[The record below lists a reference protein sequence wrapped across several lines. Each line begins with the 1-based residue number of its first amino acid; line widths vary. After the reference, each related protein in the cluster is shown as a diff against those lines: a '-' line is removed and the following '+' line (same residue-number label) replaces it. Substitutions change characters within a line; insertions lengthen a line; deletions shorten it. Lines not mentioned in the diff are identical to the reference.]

1 MEVDL
6 LIPINQDSIFCKF
19 TDRKSEEAVIMIHG
33 IGGSLDAIFFTDI
46 AQNSQKSTIRFDF
59 PGHGR
64 SPGTADIR
72 YQPQADIVL
81 QLKDY
86 LRKFYHVSSF
96 CLVGHS
102 KGATVAVLSASKQD
116 TVVSVCG
123 RINLTVQPVNRFS
136 KDELEMIQ
144 NGQTVT
150 KQLANATYEIKRD
163 SFEERKYL
171 EKIVVQKYKQIQKVI
186 IVHGDADEITP
197 LTESIQLGEEIGQK
211 VIVCKGR
218 GHCDLQWEDCA
229 DQLSAVL

>member
-19 TDRKSEEAVIMIHG
+19 TDKKSEEAVIMIHS
-33 IGGSLDAIFFTDI
+33 IGGSLDAIFFADI

-64 SPGTADIR
+64 
-72 YQPQADIVL
+72 
-81 QLKDY
+81 
-86 LRKFYHVSSF
+86 
-96 CLVGHS
+96 
-102 KGATVAVLSASKQD
+102 
-116 TVVSVCG
+116 
-123 RINLTVQPVNRFS
+123 INLTVQPVNRYS

-171 EKIVVQKYKQIQKVI
+171 EKIVVQKFKQIQKVI

-197 LTESIQLGEEIGQK
+197 LSESIQLGEEIGQK

-218 GHCDLQWEDCA
+218 GHCDLQWRDCA

>member
-6 LIPINQDSIFCKF
+6 LIPINQESIFCKF
-19 TDRKSEEAVIMIHG
+19 TERKSEEAVIMIHG
-33 IGGSLDAIFFTDI
+33 IGGSLDAIFFADI

-81 QLKDY
+81 FLKDY
-86 LRKFYHVSSF
+86 FQKIYNFASF

-116 TVVSVCG
+116 TVVSICG
-123 RINLTVQPVNRFS
+123 RINLTVQPLNRYS

-171 EKIVVQKYKQIQKVI
+171 EEIIVQKFKQVKKVI
-186 IVHGDADEITP
+186 IAHGDADEITP
-197 LTESIQLGEEIGQK
+197 LSESIQLGEEIGQK
-211 VIVCKGR
+211 VIVCTGR
-218 GHCDLQWEDCA
+218 GHIDLQWGECA
-229 DQLSAVL
+229 ELSSVL